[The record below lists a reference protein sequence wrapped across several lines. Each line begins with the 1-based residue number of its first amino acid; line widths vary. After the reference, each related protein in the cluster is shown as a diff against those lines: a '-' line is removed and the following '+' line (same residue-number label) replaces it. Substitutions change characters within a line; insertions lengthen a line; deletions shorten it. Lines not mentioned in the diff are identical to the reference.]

1 MRESAVKMIKCVSC
15 TRFTPNS
22 ENYCVHC
29 GVLILPSDELFCS
42 DCNELI
48 KKDDTRCFVCGKN
61 LTEEHSIEFNFD
73 SFFSAEKDLFI
84 DKLKYLSQFNNLF
97 PLFEDIL
104 RNQLRSYPTVKILFS
119 DDCPEILLKRFG
131 INNNDLDINTKANQF
146 LSSFDDIISKN
157 LLLAYPYA
165 HLSFSIVAFLWEKII
180 DLSDPMLH
188 ETCKNLLAATNQFF
202 RFVSSMPE
210 NDESS
215 FTFLKTRVLIFSLI
229 QFIVKKR
236 LEGFFYELYSLRS
249 ALLTEIL
256 GLSKI
261 SETVSLEGELYD
273 LTISAMFGDIF
284 AAIEIAWDDYFL
296 AEGVSLLEKM
306 ETLLLQLQDDEKT
319 DLSPYT
325 FIDDFFNYITI
336 LMDPVEDESD
346 LRHRWG
352 NQYQY
357 VLIGILTATGI
368 LYRLLERKFTE
379 DKDIDSYSVL
389 YVIYENVIIANASI
403 FLETGRFS
411 EIIIILTHFLINL
424 CNTPIEKFLDEIYH
438 VNISD
443 RTQFEEQF
451 KQGVILYSQLVKNI
465 EIKEKCNSILKEL

>member
-1 MRESAVKMIKCVSC
+1 
-15 TRFTPNS
+15 
-22 ENYCVHC
+22 
-29 GVLILPSDELFCS
+29 
-42 DCNELI
+42 
-48 KKDDTRCFVCGKN
+48 
-61 LTEEHSIEFNFD
+61 
-73 SFFSAEKDLFI
+73 
-84 DKLKYLSQFNNLF
+84 
-97 PLFEDIL
+97 
-104 RNQLRSYPTVKILFS
+104 
-119 DDCPEILLKRFG
+119 
-131 INNNDLDINTKANQF
+131 
-146 LSSFDDIISKN
+146 
-157 LLLAYPYA
+157 
-165 HLSFSIVAFLWEKII
+165 
-180 DLSDPMLH
+180 MLH